1 MLNRLVSKRLFSSKV
16 GFVGLGNMGLPMVRN
31 LMKAG
36 HSVTAFDIVD
46 ATCNVARDEGVTIKN
61 SIGETAKGQD
71 AVVTMLPVTADV
83 QKAFRA
89 PDGVFKNASKG
100 AIVVDSST
108 ISPLA
113 SRELMEE
120 GAKLGF
126 ITADAPVSG
135 GVPGAVNGTLTF
147 MVGCEEGHFEKIKAL
162 LEAMGKN
169 IFHCGG
175 FGSGEIAKV
184 CNNLALAIEMRAV
197 AEGLALGEK
206 LGMDPKKLSDIMS
219 VSTGRCWSVDTYNPR
234 PGVLEGVPAS
244 RDYEGGFGV
253 SLIKKDLGLARESAE
268 QVGVKLDFAR

>member
-1 MLNRLVSKRLFSSKV
+1 
-16 GFVGLGNMGLPMVRN
+16 
-31 LMKAG
+31 
-36 HSVTAFDIVD
+36 
-46 ATCNVARDEGVTIKN
+46 
-61 SIGETAKGQD
+61 
-71 AVVTMLPVTADV
+71 
-83 QKAFRA
+83 
-89 PDGVFKNASKG
+89 
-100 AIVVDSST
+100 
-108 ISPLA
+108 
-113 SRELMEE
+113 
-120 GAKLGF
+120 
-126 ITADAPVSG
+126 
-135 GVPGAVNGTLTF
+135 
-147 MVGCEEGHFEKIKAL
+147 
-162 LEAMGKN
+162 MGKN

>member
-1 MLNRLVSKRLFSSKV
+1 
-16 GFVGLGNMGLPMVRN
+16 
-31 LMKAG
+31 
-36 HSVTAFDIVD
+36 
-46 ATCNVARDEGVTIKN
+46 
-61 SIGETAKGQD
+61 
-71 AVVTMLPVTADV
+71 MLPVTADV
-83 QKAFRA
+83 QNAYRSA
-89 PDGVFKNASKG
+89 DGVFKNADKG
-100 AIVVDSST
+100 CMVIDSST
-108 ISPLA
+108 ISPIA

-120 GAKLGF
+120 GAKMGF

-135 GVPGAVNGTLTF
+135 GVPGAVNATLTF
-147 MVGCEEGHFEKIKAL
+147 MVGCEEAQFERIKAL
-162 LEAMGKN
+162 LSAMGKN

-175 FGSGEIAKV
+175 YGSGEIAKV

-197 AEGLALGEK
+197 AEGLSLGEK

-268 QVGVKLDFAR
+268 AVGVKLDFTLKSEELYKELEDKGQGKKDFGIVYKYVMNNGKV